1 MLIITLPLP
10 HADLSPNA
18 RVHRMQLAR
27 RKKKARL
34 DGGLAAKV
42 AINASNLP
50 TAPRWAAVTVECH
63 WFFRERRR
71 RDSDNLTASLK
82 AAMDGLTD
90 AGVWLDDS
98 GVKPLPP
105 VIAYDAADPRVE
117 IVVRPVQPGNKE

>member
-1 MLIITLPLP
+1 MITLPLP

-18 RVHRMQLAR
+18 RVHRMRLAR
-27 RKKKARL
+27 RKKKARF
-34 DGGLAAKV
+34 DGGIAAV
-42 AINASNLP
+42 AAINEAGWRA
-50 TAPRWAAVTVECH
+50 APRWVAVTVECH

-98 GVKPLPP
+98 GVTPLPP

-117 IVVRPVQPGNKE
+117 IVVRPKT